1 MSRRRR
7 PRCVPPPLRPPRPF
21 LLFLELTLPLSSS
34 PLHRPQD
41 YLNDKF
47 PEERRDRFIYR
58 LKKVVVE
65 NQRHKDYQEAID
77 FFLDRAEHYQVQA
90 KEAGKQGGG
99 NAASV
104 RHDDNFKQA
113 TYELRTLLER
123 FANGASMQPIW
134 DSVDQIYTDSQN
146 DGELRGWF
154 RELNQYVRQC
164 LQEPGYI
171 MKVRLSPSL
180 SLPRPPPR
188 LSARQPDARTS
199 CSQDE
204 ADRRGRELLDSG
216 KRYWDPKNGKYAS
229 HKDRF
234 FEEVQNFFTS
244 YADDGLNQ
252 RLGES
257 VKTLVTDLFLNSE
270 GNPTYKPHLW
280 RDIRSV
286 ILPALFSQIGY
297 VPVPRAEYT
306 SKDVDLVIE
315 NLTLETANIL
325 PNIFEIEV
333 RLPPS
338 LPLSLSPSLV
348 AVLLEHA
355 ADASN
360 VPQQARN
367 YFRLSPY
374 DNLGDVSKHAFWV
387 SFEQVQLD
395 LKDVAFCASLVSL
408 ITPFVDVAVV
418 VECAKSRR
426 AKR

>member
-1 MSRRRR
+1 
-7 PRCVPPPLRPPRPF
+7 VPPGAG
-21 LLFLELTLPLSSS
+21 
-34 PLHRPQD
+34 LHH
-41 YLNDKF
+41 
-47 PEERRDRFIYR
+47 E
-58 LKKVVVE
+58 
-65 NQRHKDYQEAID
+65 
-77 FFLDRAEHYQVQA
+77 
-90 KEAGKQGGG
+90 G
-99 NAASV
+99 
-104 RHDDNFKQA
+104 
-113 TYELRTLLER
+113 
-123 FANGASMQPIW
+123 
-134 DSVDQIYTDSQN
+134 
-146 DGELRGWF
+146 
-154 RELNQYVRQC
+154 
-164 LQEPGYI
+164 
-171 MKVRLSPSL
+171 PSL
-180 SLPRPPPR
+180 SLSLPPSHSPPR

-338 LPLSLSPSLV
+338 LPLSSLCYSSMP
-348 AVLLEHA
+348 LTPRT
-355 ADASN
+355 SRK
-360 VPQQARN
+360 QARN

>member
-1 MSRRRR
+1 M
-7 PRCVPPPLRPPRPF
+7 PPGAG
-21 LLFLELTLPLSSS
+21 
-34 PLHRPQD
+34 LHH
-41 YLNDKF
+41 
-47 PEERRDRFIYR
+47 E
-58 LKKVVVE
+58 
-65 NQRHKDYQEAID
+65 
-77 FFLDRAEHYQVQA
+77 
-90 KEAGKQGGG
+90 G
-99 NAASV
+99 
-104 RHDDNFKQA
+104 
-113 TYELRTLLER
+113 
-123 FANGASMQPIW
+123 
-134 DSVDQIYTDSQN
+134 
-146 DGELRGWF
+146 
-154 RELNQYVRQC
+154 
-164 LQEPGYI
+164 
-171 MKVRLSPSL
+171 PSL
-180 SLPRPPPR
+180 SLSLPPSHSPPR

>member
-7 PRCVPPPLRPPRPF
+7 PRCVSPPPPRPPRPF
-21 LLFLELTLPLSSS
+21 LLFLELTPPLSSS

-297 VPVPRAEYT
+297 VPVPPRT
-306 SKDVDLVIE
+306 S
-315 NLTLETANIL
+315 T
-325 PNIFEIEV
+325 
-333 RLPPS
+333 S
-338 LPLSLSPSLV
+338 S
-348 AVLLEHA
+348 
-355 ADASN
+355 
-360 VPQQARN
+360 
-367 YFRLSPY
+367 
-374 DNLGDVSKHAFWV
+374 
-387 SFEQVQLD
+387 
-395 LKDVAFCASLVSL
+395 
-408 ITPFVDVAVV
+408 
-418 VECAKSRR
+418 SRT
-426 AKR
+426 